1 MDATKIFR
9 YKEGKYEL
17 LSGRD
22 EMMVEAL
29 AVGIKGFVGSQ
40 YSQLLFRGR
49 IGTCV
54 NSRIVRW

>member
-9 YKEGKYEL
+9 YKQGKYEL

-40 YSQLLFRGR
+40 YSQSTIRPGDLREGQ
-49 IGTCV
+49 GH
-54 NSRIVRW
+54 